1 MLLQIELHE
10 FQWLNFDQGDH
21 FGFTFSNEGVVS
33 YDSDGSDNYCDGQV
47 RVLWYL
53 LVVMVSSV
61 NLLSKLAIVVTKL
74 SPWSYCFR
82 SFSISV
88 T

>member
-1 MLLQIELHE
+1 MRSTLLLQIELHE

-47 RVLWYL
+47 
-53 LVVMVSSV
+53 
-61 NLLSKLAIVVTKL
+61 
-74 SPWSYCFR
+74 
-82 SFSISV
+82 
-88 T
+88 